1 MMSPGTQLA
10 IYSATN
16 TALHENH
23 PITNPTI
30 TNTTHFCNT
39 DIGFLMFLII
49 FIILAIIIF
58 IGIIGDW

>member
-16 TALHENH
+16 TMLHENH
-23 PITNPTI
+23 PIANATI

-39 DIGFLMFLII
+39 DIVFLIFLII
-49 FIILAIIIF
+49 FIIVAIII
-58 IGIIGDW
+58 IAYICRDW